1 MTPDAA
7 IAVTGLGKT
16 YRGMWGR
23 TTLALSEVSLEV
35 SRGAVYGLLGRNGAG
50 KTTLVKILLSLV
62 RPTAGRARIFD
73 RDPFDSRA
81 RRRIGYLP
89 EQIRLPEYLRAHSFL
104 RYMARL
110 NGVDRATLA
119 RRIPEL
125 LELVGLRGEKKLL
138 RAYSKGMQQR
148 LGLAQAL
155 INDPDLLLL
164 DEPTEGLDPV
174 GRKQVRDLLVELRG
188 RRKTIFLNS
197 HLLSEVELV
206 CDQVMILDGGR
217 TVRSG
222 APRDFMQHT
231 GEYRVRV
238 AEVTD
243 AVRAAVDA
251 VAPGARWNAADCTIP
266 LPGGRAQLNVL
277 IDRLRAAPVEIEAVE
292 AVRSTLEEFFIEVV
306 AGGPERSWGAG
317 NARDIS

>member
-1 MTPDAA
+1 
-7 IAVTGLGKT
+7 
-16 YRGMWGR
+16 
-23 TTLALSEVSLEV
+23 
-35 SRGAVYGLLGRNGAG
+35 
-50 KTTLVKILLSLV
+50 
-62 RPTAGRARIFD
+62 
-73 RDPFDSRA
+73 
-81 RRRIGYLP
+81 
-89 EQIRLPEYLRAHSFL
+89 
-104 RYMARL
+104 MARL

-306 AGGPERSWGAG
+306 AGGPERSRGAG